1 VRFETTAQ
9 WQRHGLTEVSDDC
22 VPAPGQTT
30 CTKVKDRPAFG
41 LVLNTGTVDVMMHA
55 ASGAHLNSTI
65 GVSGMY
71 QSNSTTGPIFLI
83 PSATTTN
90 AAAFALEEATFGPLS
105 VVGGARADARSLSAD
120 ATSALQL
127 NADDR
132 SWSATSGNLGFVLRP
147 VSALALVANVGTGW
161 RAPTLFDLY
170 ANGPN
175 LADARY
181 EIGSPTLKTERAVNL
196 DGGLRWETN
205 RARAELSVYQNT
217 VDNFIYTSRTPQT
230 VNALR
235 VYRHIQT
242 DARLTGAELSG
253 EVSVTEPLSLHASY
267 DMVRGTDRTADQPL
281 ELMPA
286 PRAILGADLHTTNLS
301 WARRASIGAALE
313 INQRQTRLNPND
325 FPTDGYTLL
334 NVNLGMERMVRARP
348 VRFDVSVRNAL
359 NTSYHDYL
367 SRYKE
372 FAVGQGVNVILKA
385 STGAW

>member
-1 VRFETTAQ
+1 MR
-9 WQRHGLTEVSDDC
+9 
-22 VPAPGQTT
+22 
-30 CTKVKDRPAFG
+30 
-41 LVLNTGTVDVMMHA
+41 GTR
-55 ASGAHLNSTI
+55 SGARRSRPSVPST
-65 GVSGMY
+65 
-71 QSNSTTGPIFLI
+71 ST
-83 PSATTTN
+83 
-90 AAAFALEEATFGPLS
+90 AACAG
-105 VVGGARADARSLSAD
+105 RA
-120 ATSALQL
+120 
-127 NADDR
+127 
-132 SWSATSGNLGFVLRP
+132 
-147 VSALALVANVGTGW
+147 
-161 RAPTLFDLY
+161 
-170 ANGPN
+170 
-175 LADARY
+175 
-181 EIGSPTLKTERAVNL
+181 
-196 DGGLRWETN
+196 N

-217 VDNFIYTSRTPQT
+217 VDNFIYTSRTSQT

-267 DMVRGTDRTADQPL
+267 DMVQGTDRTADQPL

-325 FPTDGYTLL
+325 FGTDGYTLL